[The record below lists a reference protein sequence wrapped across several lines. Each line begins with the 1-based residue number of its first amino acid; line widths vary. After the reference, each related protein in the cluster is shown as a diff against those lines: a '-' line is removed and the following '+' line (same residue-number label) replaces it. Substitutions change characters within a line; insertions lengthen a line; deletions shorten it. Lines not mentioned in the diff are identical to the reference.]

1 MHQVVVVDGAASG
14 PGFSPQRCCD
24 MSEGRSEIDIN
35 APVLECSGLVK
46 NFRQGDK
53 TVEVLRGIDFTVA
66 AGETVAI
73 VGASG
78 SGKTTLL
85 QLLGGLD
92 APSSGTVSIAG
103 RNMTELSDAEKGDL
117 RNAAVGFV
125 YQFHH
130 LLPEFSALEN
140 VAMPLLIR
148 RQTPDEAR
156 STARELLQRVG
167 LGERLDHRPG
177 ALSGGE
183 RQRAAVARALV
194 SRPRILLA
202 DEPTGNLDGRTGER
216 VFALLLELNQES
228 MTSLVLVTHDLTVAR
243 RMGRIMTLRDG
254 RLHEGLSE

>member
-1 MHQVVVVDGAASG
+1 
-14 PGFSPQRCCD
+14 
-24 MSEGRSEIDIN
+24 MSEGRSETDSKI
-35 APVLECSGLVK
+35 PVLECRGLAK
-46 NFRQGDK
+46 NFRQGDN
-53 TVEVLRGIDFTVA
+53 TLEVLRGIDFTVT
-66 AGETVAI
+66 AGETIAI

-103 RNMTELSDAEKGDL
+103 HNMTDLSDSEKGDL

-148 RQTPDEAR
+148 REPPAKAR
-156 STARELLQRVG
+156 STARELLERVG

-194 SRPRILLA
+194 SRPQILLA

-216 VFALLLELNQES
+216 VFSLILELNHELS
-228 MTSLVLVTHDLTVAR
+228 TSLILVTHDLAIAR
-243 RMGRIMTLRDG
+243 RMSRIMTLRDG
-254 RLHEGLSE
+254 RLHEGLLE

>member
-1 MHQVVVVDGAASG
+1 
-14 PGFSPQRCCD
+14 
-24 MSEGRSEIDIN
+24 MSEGRSETDIN
-35 APVLECSGLVK
+35 APVLECRGLVK

-148 RQTPDEAR
+148 RQAPDEAR

-216 VFALLLELNQES
+216 VFSLLLELNQES
-228 MTSLVLVTHDLTVAR
+228 MTSLVLVTHDLTIAG

>member
-1 MHQVVVVDGAASG
+1 
-14 PGFSPQRCCD
+14 
-24 MSEGRSEIDIN
+24 MSEGRSETDSST
-35 APVLECSGLVK
+35 PVLECRGLVK
-46 NFRQGDK
+46 NFRQGHK
-53 TVEVLRGIDFTVA
+53 TVEVLRGIDFKVA

-103 RNMTELSDAEKGDL
+103 HNMTELNDAEKGDL

-148 RQTPDEAR
+148 REPPAKAR
-156 STARELLQRVG
+156 NAARELLQRVG

-216 VFALLLELNQES
+216 VFSLLLELNQEL
-228 MTSLVLVTHDLTVAR
+228 MTSLVLVTHDLAIAR
-243 RMGRIMTLRDG
+243 RMSRVMTLRDG
-254 RLHEGLSE
+254 RLQEGLSE